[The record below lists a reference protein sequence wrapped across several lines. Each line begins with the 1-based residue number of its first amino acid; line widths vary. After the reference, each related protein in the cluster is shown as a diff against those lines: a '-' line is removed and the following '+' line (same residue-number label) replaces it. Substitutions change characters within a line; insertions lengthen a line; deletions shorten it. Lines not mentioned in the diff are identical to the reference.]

1 MSTFVIGDNLRFRYE
16 PLPIG
21 QMVPMVDA
29 AAYAE
34 MLANWPKKEL
44 FEYVPRLGNKYSLS
58 EKCHPEQFAAVI
70 RDTPIWSRFDA
81 WIRSVARL
89 NSFTAIAESSRPRP
103 QRNLGIFRLEVG
115 NVLRHH
121 PETTGGNR
129 GPRWKGILEG
139 IL

>member
-1 MSTFVIGDNLRFRYE
+1 MSRFFIGDNLKFRYE
-16 PLPIG
+16 PFPIG

-29 AAYAE
+29 SAYAE

-81 WIRSVARL
+81 WIRSEAFVAEVMQTL
-89 NSFTAIAESSRPRP
+89 AAHHID
-103 QRNLGIFRLEVG
+103 LGYREGVTKARQTMK
-115 NVLRHH
+115 NVLAML
-121 PETTGGNR
+121 R
-129 GPRWKGILEG
+129 GRRSHRGA
-139 IL
+139 